1 MPVQDLPLALY
12 IHYPWCLKKCPYCD
26 FNSHARS
33 SVPAATDAKYVDAL
47 LQDLA
52 AQYRDESRPI
62 QSIFIGGGTPSL
74 LPGAELAR
82 LLDGIRALV
91 PLDAQAEITLEANPG
106 AADAAVFAAY
116 RKAGVNRLSIGVQS
130 LNDGHLQAIGRVHDR
145 AAALQ
150 AVQLARQAGF
160 ENLNL
165 DIIFGLP
172 GQSIEQAM
180 QDLQQAI
187 AQWPEHLS
195 WYQLTLEPHT
205 AFYQSPPPLPEDDAI
220 AEMQEAGLELL
231 ETAGFGRYEVSA
243 YARTGFECRHN
254 LNYWRFG
261 DYLGIGAGAH
271 GKLTTAKGEVI
282 RLAKERGPERYL
294 AEPTAFASRN
304 ALGQADLVFEFMLN
318 ALRLKAGV
326 PLNLFVER
334 TGLGFDALEAGAT
347 KARALGL
354 LGEDPEMLKA
364 TEFGFRFL
372 NNLLGC
378 FMED

>member
-1 MPVQDLPLALY
+1 MPPLSLY
-12 IHYPWCLKKCPYCD
+12 IHYPWCLRKCPYCD
-26 FNSHARS
+26 FNSHARR
-33 SVPAATDAKYVDAL
+33 PGAGATDSDYVDAL
-47 LQDLA
+47 LADLT
-52 AQYRDESRPI
+52 AQYQDESRPI

-74 LPGAELAR
+74 LPGAELTR

-106 AADAAVFAAY
+106 AADAAAFAAY
-116 RKAGVNRLSIGVQS
+116 RKAGVNRLSIGIQS
-130 LNDGHLQAIGRVHDR
+130 LSDFHLQALGRVHDSTEALR
-145 AAALQ
+145 A
-150 AVQLARQAGF
+150 VEIARTAGF
-160 ENLNL
+160 DNLNL
-165 DIIFGLP
+165 DLIFGLP
-172 GQSIEQAM
+172 QQSIEQALK
-180 QDLQQAI
+180 DLEQVLALE
-187 AQWPEHLS
+187 PEHLS

-231 ETAGFGRYEVSA
+231 ETADFERYEVSA

-271 GKLTTAKGEVI
+271 GKRTLETGEVI

-294 AEPTAFASRN
+294 AEPTAFASRTS
-304 ALGQADLVFEFMLN
+304 LGKADLVFEFMLN

-326 PLNLFVER
+326 PVGLFTER
-334 TGLGFDALEAGAT
+334 TGLEPYALKSGVK

-354 LGEDPEMLKA
+354 LDEDPDRLKA

-372 NNLLGC
+372 NDLLGC
-378 FMED
+378 FMEI